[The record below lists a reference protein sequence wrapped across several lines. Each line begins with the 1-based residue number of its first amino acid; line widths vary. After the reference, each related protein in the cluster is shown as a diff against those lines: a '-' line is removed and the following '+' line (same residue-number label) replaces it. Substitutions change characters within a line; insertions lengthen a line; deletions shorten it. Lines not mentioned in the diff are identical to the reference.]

1 MRVAMKR
8 MVYLPG
14 LVGLLVLFLGIGG
27 LSPMMAQA
35 EAEFHLK
42 LMGINRSVFQY
53 KLWQDWAKAVE
64 ERTNGRVAFEFTSLP
79 ELGFGGAETVRLV
92 KTGIVDI
99 AEMYLGYVAGELPIA
114 EMLEIPGILPD
125 DEAMVKAYEAWKP
138 HLAEII
144 DKQAGGILLGTAFA
158 TDQFLFSRKPI
169 EKLEDFRGYK
179 ARVHSVSL
187 AQLVGGL
194 GGEPLTIAFAEVYTA
209 MERGTVDG
217 GFTASFAGDAQ
228 KWYEVTQYLVGPITQ
243 LAELPL
249 VISKKT
255 WKRLPADIQK
265 VLHEEAERIIDA
277 QALKLRQYWHQN
289 GIDGCVA
296 RGMKVMAL
304 SPELQAEV
312 KKVLQNEVVPAW
324 VKRSGGKRAA
334 DFFNKIVAPHAG
346 FTVTP

>member
-1 MRVAMKR
+1 MPIKRRLSLLHMIALLAFVFGVAT
-8 MVYLPG
+8 LTPG
-14 LVGLLVLFLGIGG
+14 AA
-27 LSPMMAQA
+27 PAA
-35 EAEFHLK
+35 KDKTFHLK
-42 LMGINRSVFQY
+42 VMGINRTVFQFD
-53 KLWQDWAKAVE
+53 LWKAWAKAVE
-64 ERTNGRVAFEFTSLP
+64 AQAKGRVEFEFTSLP

-92 KTGIVDI
+92 KTGIVDV

-114 EMLEIPGILPD
+114 EMLEIPGILPN

-144 DKQAGGILLGTAFA
+144 EKQAGGILLGTAFA

-169 EKLEDFRGYK
+169 TKPEDFRGYK

-194 GGEPLTIAFAEVYTA
+194 GGQPLTIAFAEVYTA
-209 MERGTVDG
+209 MERGTVGG

-249 VISKKT
+249 VISKRT
-255 WKRLPADIQK
+255 WKRLPEDLQNILK
-265 VLHEEAERIIDA
+265 EEAERIIDK

-289 GIDGCVA
+289 GIDGCVEG
-296 RGMKVMAL
+296 GMKVVAL
-304 SPELQAEV
+304 TPELQEKV
-312 KKVLQNEVVPAW
+312 KDVLRTEVVPAW
-324 VKRSGGKRAA
+324 VKRAGGKRAA
-334 DFFNKIVAPHAG
+334 ELFNTIMAPHAG
-346 FTVTP
+346 FTVKP